1 MLLLAADAAAAAGD
15 DDDDERV
22 DNRMNVLTL
31 RLRFIH
37 NALLWLPAIG
47 GPTMW
52 TEEETCTASKRV
64 NDVLL
69 NVTLKRLGRVFSGA
83 LHKILSS

>member
-1 MLLLAADAAAAAGD
+1 LLAAAAAGG

-37 NALLWLPAIG
+37 NALLWLPSADRRCGPG
-47 GPTMW
+47 GRDVHLI
-52 TEEETCTASKRV
+52 ETCQRRLV
-64 NDVLL
+64 ER
-69 NVTLKRLGRVFSGA
+69 NVETSCRVFSGA

>member
-1 MLLLAADAAAAAGD
+1 MLLLAADAAAAAG

-37 NALLWLPAIG
+37 NALRWLPAIG

-52 TEEETCTASKRV
+52 TEEETCTASKHV

-69 NVTLKRLGRVFSGA
+69 T
-83 LHKILSS
+83 